1 MNESLND
8 YIGDKAIVRAKIDF
22 AHVIGAVAKQH
33 ALALPVVLSIL
44 ETIIAENRAMISEKA
59 AEEFAKQIEEL
70 NKQAEEEK
78 PAE

>member
-1 MNESLND
+1 MDNDLND
-8 YIGDKAIVRAKIDF
+8 YIGDKAITRAKIDF
-22 AHVIGAVAKQH
+22 AKVIGAVAKQH

-59 AEEFAKQIEEL
+59 AEEFAKQIDEL
-70 NKQAEEEK
+70 NKQAEEDK